1 MAQIDD
7 DLRFL
12 ARSVSHADDIETLVR
27 PILKLVNRCSGFE
40 SLFLTM
46 IDEAQGVQRVR
57 FAENTSD
64 LQISEGVT
72 TPWDDTLCRRA
83 LAEGRYITYDVPTC
97 WGDSMVATRLGIQ
110 TYATVPVRL
119 FDNTLVGTLCGAST
133 RSIQIGDEIIDLL
146 HMCSELIAVQLSR
159 KEQTVRAEQR
169 AEKAEA
175 RLNKV
180 QLYSRISRT
189 CLAAVSLPEVL
200 SQVAELLK
208 HDPSWSHIDAFRV
221 VSHELENIN
230 QASEHSVKLA
240 KNVLKEDSEA
250 LRQVIR
256 NQEEPLVWA
265 DPEEQTLCLV
275 ITSDTDVEGLLL
287 VHMTQDLLACEDSL
301 HLLQSTA
308 NALSLL
314 ASRLADHN
322 RLEAANQVLEH
333 HAMHD
338 TLTGLPNR
346 RYLIEMLDGK
356 LQEGEHLEAPVYV
369 AFIDLDGFKKIND
382 SYGHDFGD
390 LFLQAFAE
398 RLTGVL
404 RGHDFVARYG
414 GDEFVFVGLGS
425 PDDDFAKVRALLLG
439 RMRDATSGI
448 YQLNG
453 VNIHYAGPSIG
464 IIEWQPGDLRDA
476 DVTIS
481 YADTEMY
488 EDKKKRR
495 QGP

>member
-1 MAQIDD
+1 MVQIDD

-12 ARSVSHADDIETLVR
+12 ARSVSHADDIETFVR
-27 PILKLVNRCSGFE
+27 PILKLVNRCSGLE
-40 SLFLTM
+40 SVFLTV
-46 IDEAQGVQRVR
+46 IEEAQGIQRVW
-57 FAENTSD
+57 FAENTSE
-64 LQISEGVT
+64 LQISEGLT
-72 TPWDDTLCRRA
+72 APWDDTLCRRA
-83 LAEGRYITYDVPTC
+83 LAEGRYITYNVPTC
-97 WGDSMVATRLGIQ
+97 WGDSKIAQRLGIQ
-110 TYATVPVRL
+110 TYATVPVHL

-133 RSIQIGDEIIDLL
+133 SSIQVGDEIIDLL

-159 KEQTVRAEQR
+159 KEQIFRAEQR
-169 AEKAEA
+169 AKKAEA

-189 CLAAVSLPEVL
+189 CLAAVSLPHAL
-200 SQVAELLK
+200 SQVAALLTQ
-208 HDPSWSHIDAFRV
+208 DPSWSHIDAFRV
-221 VSHELENIN
+221 ASHELENIN
-230 QASEHSVKLA
+230 QATEHSVELA
-240 KNVLKEDSEA
+240 KKVLDEDSDA
-250 LRQVIR
+250 LQLVIR

-265 DPEEQTLCLV
+265 DPKEQTLCLIV
-275 ITSDTDVEGLLL
+275 TSDTDVEGLLL
-287 VHMTQDLLACEDSL
+287 VHMTRDLSTCEDSL

-333 HAMHD
+333 HALHD

-346 RYLIEMLDGK
+346 RYLIEMLDDK
-356 LQEGEHLEAPVYV
+356 LLEGERLEAPVYV

-382 SYGHDFGD
+382 SHGHDLGD
-390 LFLQAFAE
+390 LFLQTFAE
-398 RLTGVL
+398 RLSSVL

-425 PDDDFAKVRALLLG
+425 PDDDFAKVRDLLLG

-453 VNIHYAGPSIG
+453 VTIHYSGPSIG
-464 IIEWQPGDLRDA
+464 IIEWQPGDVRDA

-481 YADTEMY
+481 HADTEMY

-495 QGP
+495 QRP